1 MFSSTTTSLAEL
13 GNIAFGGGGQKFAVI
28 SVAADEDSAALVA
41 ALTKTVDAVVV
52 AKGKI
57 RVLALYMSQEANTN
71 STYQWLS
78 ATTAITGVVPN
89 KNIDLVLVLPFNPAG
104 WFETAAG
111 EALNLHPVTKN
122 AFGTLVYEEVA
133 ST

>member
-1 MFSSTTTSLAEL
+1 MVSSTTTALAEL

-57 RVLALYMSQEANTN
+57 RVLAVVATQAANAGGSMYFESG
-71 STYQWLS
+71 STALTGDMKAI
-78 ATTAITGVVPN
+78 ATSNQIGM
-89 KNIDLVLVLPFNPAG
+89 PFNPAG
-104 WFETAAG
+104 WFETDAN
-111 EALNLHPVTKN
+111 EALNLTT
-122 AFGTLVYEEVA
+122 AGTGVYGCLVYDEVA
-133 ST
+133 I